1 MLSNHPSNT
10 YVIAMRKGERAI
22 YKADYNLAIIQIQ
35 TALEVFITRFL
46 EGYYKLDEK
55 LRNILECGYAN
66 LIKDHLKKIIDNSY
80 VIKNCIDK
88 YKKDYYPMR
97 NKIVHEGLSYE
108 REDAFKFQ
116 EIVSDIIKLITFT
129 MKNVEASD
137 FSKEFNTYNII
148 NRKVNV
154 NSIKEKYK

>member
-1 MLSNHPSNT
+1 M
-10 YVIAMRKGERAI
+10 
-22 YKADYNLAIIQIQ
+22 NLN
-35 TALEVFITRFL
+35 
-46 EGYYKLDEK
+46 D
-55 LRNILECGYAN
+55 
-66 LIKDHLKKIIDNSY
+66 SY

-129 MKNVEASD
+129 MKNVKASD
-137 FSKEFNTYNII
+137 LSKEFNTYNII

>member
-1 MLSNHPSNT
+1 M
-10 YVIAMRKGERAI
+10 
-22 YKADYNLAIIQIQ
+22 NLN
-35 TALEVFITRFL
+35 
-46 EGYYKLDEK
+46 D
-55 LRNILECGYAN
+55 
-66 LIKDHLKKIIDNSY
+66 SY

-129 MKNVEASD
+129 MKNV
-137 FSKEFNTYNII
+137 
-148 NRKVNV
+148 
-154 NSIKEKYK
+154 